1 MKLGVQL
8 TYTAWVSLH
17 GHTPTAVPR
26 PTNGFS
32 TRNVLVPRA
41 TA

>member
-17 GHTPTAVPR
+17 GRTPTAVP
-26 PTNGFS
+26 PPVGFH
-32 TRNVLVPRA
+32 TGNVFVRRA

>member
-8 TYTAWVSLH
+8 TYTAWVSLQ
-17 GHTPTAVPR
+17 GRTPTAVPP
-26 PTNGFS
+26 PTSGFN
-32 TRNVLVPRA
+32 TGNVFVRRA